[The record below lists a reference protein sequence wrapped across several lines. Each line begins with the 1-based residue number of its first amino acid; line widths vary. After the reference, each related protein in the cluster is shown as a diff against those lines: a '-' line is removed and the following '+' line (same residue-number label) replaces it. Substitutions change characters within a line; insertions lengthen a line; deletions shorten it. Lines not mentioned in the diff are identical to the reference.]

1 MRDLVP
7 DVLGPGYYGKAS
19 QLWIVR
25 SITVTEKS
33 ASSFTVTYSYVCEA
47 LG

>member
-7 DVLGPGYYGKAS
+7 DVLGPDYGKAS
-19 QLWIVR
+19 QLWMVR

-47 LG
+47 LR